1 MIDMFLQKISFE
13 RCVFEQGVYVKCWNR
28 EMKEEKLLVRLY
40 VDDMLVNGSN
50 TDLISEFKS
59 QMLSEFEMSG
69 DSFFLSPLKLA

>member
-1 MIDMFLQKISFE
+1 
-13 RCVFEQGVYVKCWNR
+13 
-28 EMKEEKLLVRLY
+28 MKEEKLLVRLY